1 MTAGPATVA
10 CPLKTSDSYRVCC
23 ERVVERV
30 VDQLEAAEFVSEMKD
45 LELSDAVA
53 IASWNAEWGNAMYHR
68 ARKAEAGLEDCE
80 RELQVCKALLY
91 QELSRSKYAA
101 EQQQRL
107 ASEDDYWHQ
116 WAAAN
121 TIQVAFL
128 RYRQWQQERLARL
141 ATEDHAAAHSLYMQL
156 KHMRPQGQGGGYR
169 IYNNPDQ

>member
-1 MTAGPATVA
+1 MTAGPATTA
-10 CPLKTSDSYRVCC
+10 CPLKTPDSYRVCC

-30 VDQLEAAEFVSEMKD
+30 VDQLEAAEFVSDMKD
-45 LELSDAVA
+45 LELSHAAA

-116 WAAAN
+116 WGAAN

-141 ATEDHAAAHSLYMQL
+141 ASDGEAAANSRYIQL
-156 KHMRPQGQGGGYR
+156 KHMRPPHQGGGYR
-169 IYNNPDQ
+169 IYNPDQ